1 MADDTVKPCA
11 IKKLAYN
18 TSLEVYKA
26 NAELEALEAALGKA
40 NLVQCLG
47 ASFHMDDA
55 LQNALY
61 IITE

>member
-1 MADDTVKPCA
+1 MDDDTVKPCA
-11 IKKLAYN
+11 IKKLAYT

-26 NAELEALEAALGKA
+26 NAELEALEAALGRP

-47 ASFHMDDA
+47 ACAHMDDA
-55 LQNALY
+55 LQEAVY